1 MIFCRPCAPYGLGM
15 DDFLKLD
22 FRITSM
28 LEAML
33 ACGRAFPSKVGNKIT
48 VEVNIEKSECGYV
61 PAVMVGIENMAGEAP
76 DASAE
81 KSRVASRAVLLALAM
96 ENMGTMTLDRAKIS
110 LYPTPGIVD
119 ASLEVETASK
129 RQSQAIKDILG
140 QWVYS
145 KTYPG
150 P

>member
-1 MIFCRPCAPYGLGM
+1 MIFHRPCAPYMNGM
-15 DDFLKLD
+15 DDFWKLKYRINCILD
-22 FRITSM
+22 
-28 LEAML
+28 AML
-33 ACGRAFPSKVGNKIT
+33 ATARAFPSKVGNKIM
-48 VEVNIEKSECGYV
+48 VEVSVERSECGYV
-61 PAVMVGIENMAGEAP
+61 PAVMVGVGNLAGAAP
-76 DASAE
+76 DVSAE
-81 KSRVASRAVLLALAM
+81 KSQVASRAVLLALAM
-96 ENMGTMTLDRAKIS
+96 ENMGTMTLDGAKVS
-110 LYPTPGIVD
+110 LDPAVGVID